1 MEGKSV
7 RKNQQGMEC
16 EENIRAVTW
25 SKLDIFYFI
34 STSGLYDLASPLL
47 CTIST
52 DFHDLC

>member
-25 SKLDIFYFI
+25 SKLEIYFI
-34 STSGLYDLASPLL
+34 LYLPLV
-47 CTIST
+47 C
-52 DFHDLC
+52 